1 MTDQLISNQA
11 GKIRISL
18 VFILLTVIQL
28 VLFTSLIFGNTTPN
42 KTSFNIEFSI
52 YENPIF
58 QVNPNPIKLF
68 TLEKLNYVVKEGVF
82 SINNDYQ

>member
-28 VLFTSLIFGNTTPN
+28 FLFTSLIFGNTTPN
-42 KTSFNIEFSI
+42 KTSFNIEFSM

-58 QVNPNPIKLF
+58 QVNPIPIRFL
-68 TLEKLNYVVKEGVF
+68 TMDKLNYAVK
-82 SINNDYQ
+82 